1 MSSSRLRPS
10 SQPVPEWYD
19 IYLKAVVQ
27 ADESKALLQ
36 IERASKAIE
45 ERLVHLRSGSPGL
58 PQEFQDLNCALVY
71 LRLLLDNIVAEGRT
85 PHEFNRRWISPA
97 SSS

>member
-1 MSSSRLRPS
+1 MHSPRLKPNPK
-10 SQPVPEWYD
+10 PVPEWYD
-19 IYLKAVVQ
+19 IYLKAVVE

-45 ERLVHLRSGSPGL
+45 ERLFQLRSGSPGL

-71 LRLLLDNIVAEGRT
+71 LRLLLENLVVEGRP
-85 PHEFNRRWISPA
+85 PHEFNGRWISTA
-97 SSS
+97 S